1 MKKLTDYKKIR
12 HLTDQISV
20 EKVYPLSILEGIQSG
35 EIYVDDTD
43 FPNAALIWHY
53 CGFANILGNYN
64 EKFIEETMTIMLD
77 PPEGHSGRMALQAEN
92 DPRLQEMSVPS
103 KRRLAGTFFQ

>member
-77 PPEGHSGRMALQAEN
+77 PPEGHSGRMALQAGN
-92 DPRLQEMSVPS
+92 DSEDSGS
-103 KRRLAGTFFQ
+103 F

>member
-35 EIYVDDTD
+35 EIYVDDAD
-43 FPNAALIWHY
+43 SPNAALIWHY
-53 CGFANILGNYN
+53 CGFI
-64 EKFIEETMTIMLD
+64 I
-77 PPEGHSGRMALQAEN
+77 
-92 DPRLQEMSVPS
+92 
-103 KRRLAGTFFQ
+103 

>member
-1 MKKLTDYKKIR
+1 MTMKKLTDYRKIR

-43 FPNAALIWHY
+43 SPNAALIWHY
-53 CGFANILGNYN
+53 CGFANILGTYN
-64 EKFIEETMTIMLD
+64 LKWFQ
-77 PPEGHSGRMALQAEN
+77 R
-92 DPRLQEMSVPS
+92 RRS
-103 KRRLAGTFFQ
+103 KIWSATTYKKR